1 MTRRLIGFGAPDR
14 GDDIAG
20 WSVADAVTSWPTE
33 QFSSGSFELVSSW
46 DDTDDVVIVDAM
58 RSGAEPGTIRRFDA
72 IAKPLP
78 IGTFRSSHA
87 FGPAAIVELARSL
100 GQLPRTLRVY
110 GIEIGT
116 VEHGAAVSPDVTAA
130 IDVVV
135 RELDD
140 A

>member
-1 MTRRLIGFGAPDR
+1 MRRLIGFGAPDR

-20 WSVADAVTSWPTE
+20 WSVVDAVTSWPTE
-33 QFSSGSFELVSSW
+33 RCSSGSVELVSTW
-46 DDTDDVVIVDAM
+46 NADDDVVFVDAM
-58 RSGAEPGTIRRFDA
+58 LSGAETGTIKRFDA
-72 IAKPLP
+72 VSDPLP
-78 IGTFRSSHA
+78 MGTFRSSHA

-100 GQLPRTLRVY
+100 GRLPRTLTVY

-116 VEHGAAVSPDVTAA
+116 VAHGAPVSPEVTAA
-130 IDVVV
+130 IVTVV

>member
-20 WSVADAVTSWPTE
+20 WSVVDAVTSLQAE
-33 QFSSGSFELVSSW
+33 RHSSGSFELVTSW
-46 DDTDDVVIVDAM
+46 GDDDDVVIVDAM
-58 RSGAEPGTIRRFDA
+58 RSGAVPGTIRRFDA
-72 IAKPLP
+72 VLDPLP

-100 GQLPRTLRVY
+100 DKLPRTLVVY

-116 VEHGAAVSPDVTAA
+116 VDHGAPVTQEVSEA
-130 IDVVV
+130 IDIVV

>member
-1 MTRRLIGFGAPDR
+1 MTRLLIGFGAPDR

-20 WSVADAVTSWPTE
+20 WSVADSVTSWPAE
-33 QFSSGSFELVSSW
+33 RRSSGSVELVSSW
-46 DDTDDVVIVDAM
+46 DLDDDVVIVDAM
-58 RSGAEPGTIRRFDA
+58 RSGADPGTVRRFDA
-72 IAKPLP
+72 VAEPLP

-87 FGPAAIVELARSL
+87 FGPGAIVELARSL
-100 GQLPRTLRVY
+100 GRLPRTLTVY

-116 VEHGAAVSPDVTAA
+116 VEHGAPVSPEVTAA
-130 IDVVV
+130 IDLVV

>member
-33 QFSSGSFELVSSW
+33 HSSSGSFELVSSW
-46 DDTDDVVIVDAM
+46 NHDDDVVIVDAM
-58 RSGAEPGTIRRFDA
+58 YSGAEPGTIRKFDA
-72 IAKPLP
+72 VADPLP

-100 GQLPRTLRVY
+100 DKLPRTLVVY

-116 VEHGAAVSPDVTAA
+116 VAHGAPVSPQVIEA
-130 IDVVV
+130 IDILV

>member
-20 WSVADAVTSWPTE
+20 WSVADAVTSWPAE
-33 QFSSGSFELVSSW
+33 RRSSGSVELIASW
-46 DDTDDVVIVDAM
+46 DDDNDVVIVDAM
-58 RSGAEPGTIRRFDA
+58 RSGATPGTIRRFDA
-72 IAKPLP
+72 IADPLP

-100 GQLPRTLRVY
+100 DKLPRTLIVY

-116 VEHGAAVSPDVTAA
+116 VEHGAAVSPEVAAA
-130 IDVVV
+130 IAAVIE
-135 RELDD
+135 ELDD